1 MAGFRKTPPERGADR
16 SGNKTMAGFRK
27 TSPERGADSG
37 EIIAQRGLE
46 CNTAA
51 PWGKITHSGGKL
63 RVLGENYALSGKSRA
78 PSRNFMRRAAL
89 PLYFAGKKWYS

>member
-1 MAGFRKTPPERGADR
+1 MAGFIFPLEQGTNPG
-16 SGNKTMAGFRK
+16 GNETMAGVM
-27 TSPERGADSG
+27 SPPERGADSG

-51 PWGKITHSGGKL
+51 P
-63 RVLGENYALSGKSRA
+63 SGKSRA

>member
-1 MAGFRKTPPERGADR
+1 MAGFIFPLEQGTNPG
-16 SGNKTMAGFRK
+16 GNETMAGVM
-27 TSPERGADSG
+27 SPPERGADSG

-51 PWGKITHSGGKL
+51 PWGKITRPGGKL